1 MPERGVTVLLGL
13 DSDQLGLSFVRGLV
27 AAVNPCGFVLLPT
40 YLMYFLGLEG
50 ASPGSQRASV
60 RRALLVSAAV
70 ATGFITV
77 FLVAGGVAE
86 LGTSWLTRNAKY
98 VTVVLG
104 IALIVLGAM
113 MLFGYRLPIATPR
126 IDGVIAGRHDR
137 TVRSMFLYGMAYAV
151 ASIGCTI
158 ALFSATVFGPG
169 SVADGLAHMLAYG
182 AGMGL
187 LVTAL
192 TVALAVANSSLLRVL
207 RSGAHAIE
215 LLAAAFVLLSGV
227 YLVYYFWVVDVNEDT
242 DAVTGAVERFQN
254 WVLGRLS
261 DHWQTTAVVLIAVVA
276 AAVVYVSGRRRTGVR
291 SLVRRRRLRG
301 S

>member
-1 MPERGVTVLLGL
+1 VSALLAANA
-13 DSDQLGLSFVRGLV
+13 DQLGLSFVRGLV

-50 ASPGSQRASV
+50 THPGTQRASL

-70 ATGFITV
+70 TAGFMAV

-98 VTVVLG
+98 ATVVIG
-104 IALIVLGAM
+104 VVFIVLGAA
-113 MLFGYRLPIATPR
+113 MLFGYRPPIATPR
-126 IDGVIAGRHDR
+126 LDGVVAGRRDH
-137 TVRSMFLYGMAYAV
+137 TPRSMFLYGMAYAV

-158 ALFSATVFGPG
+158 TLFVATVFGPG
-169 SVADGLAHMLAYG
+169 GLVEGLLNMIAYG

-192 TVALAVANSSLLRVL
+192 TVGLAVANTGLLRVL
-207 RSGAHAIE
+207 RSGAHTIE
-215 LLAAAFVLLSGV
+215 LIAAAFVLLSGV

-242 DAVTGAVERFQN
+242 SAVTGAVERFQTR
-254 WVLGRLS
+254 VLRGLS
-261 DHWQTTAVVLIAVVA
+261 DHWQATGVVLLAVVMVAVT
-276 AAVVYVSGRRRTGVR
+276 YVGRRRRSADRSPVGSGVR
-291 SLVRRRRLRG
+291 DG
-301 S
+301 

>member
-1 MPERGVTVLLGL
+1 MSALLAANA
-13 DSDQLGLSFVRGLV
+13 DQLGLSFVRGLV

-50 ASPGSQRASV
+50 THPGTQRASLG
-60 RRALLVSAAV
+60 RALLVSAAV
-70 ATGFITV
+70 TAGFMAV

-98 VTVVLG
+98 ATVVFG
-104 IALIVLGAM
+104 VVFIVLGAA
-113 MLFGYRLPIATPR
+113 MLFGYRLPFTAPSVG
-126 IDGVIAGRHDR
+126 GVRADR

-158 ALFSATVFGPG
+158 TLFVATVFGPG
-169 SVADGLAHMLAYG
+169 GLVEGLLNMIAYG

-192 TVALAVANSSLLRVL
+192 TVGLAVANTGLLRVL
-207 RSGAHAIE
+207 RSGAHTIE
-215 LLAAAFVLLSGV
+215 LIAAAFVLLSGV

-242 DAVTGAVERFQN
+242 SAVTGAVERFQTR
-254 WVLGRLS
+254 VLRGLS
-261 DHWQTTAVVLIAVVA
+261 DHWQATGVVLLAVVMVAVT
-276 AAVVYVSGRRRTGVR
+276 YVGRRRRSADRSPVGSGVR
-291 SLVRRRRLRG
+291 DG
-301 S
+301 